1 MRPPIDLHIMT
12 AERKSVLVGL
22 IGSGIDGSLTPSM
35 HEREGDRQG
44 LRYMY
49 KRIDLAK
56 LELDQKALP
65 ELLLAAERLGFT
77 GLNITHP
84 CKQAVVSHLHELS
97 DEASRIGAVNTVL
110 FRNGKRIGYNTDGR
124 AFVDSFRNQ
133 LGDAPHRSVV
143 LMGAGGAGT
152 AIAHSLLNALDTS
165 LIILDED
172 RQRAEALATRL
183 NESFGAG
190 KAQTAT
196 DLEDVIARAD
206 GFINAT
212 PVGMEHSPG
221 SVLPRDFIRRELWI
235 ADIVYFPLDTALLK
249 AARSRGC
256 RVMDGG
262 GMAVRQA
269 AAAFTIF
276 SGCNAD
282 VTKMQEHFKE
292 LIEAVPREHRRAVG
306 AAE

>member
-1 MRPPIDLHIMT
+1 M
-12 AERKSVLVGL
+12 LVGL

-44 LRYMY
+44 LRYLY

-56 LELDQKALP
+56 LGLDQKALP

-84 CKQAVVSHLHELS
+84 CKQAVVRHLHELS
-97 DEASRIGAVNTVL
+97 DEASGIGAVNTVL

-124 AFVDSFRNQ
+124 AFVDSFRNH

-143 LMGAGGAGT
+143 LAGAGGAGT
-152 AIAHSLLNALDTS
+152 AIAHSLLNSLDTS

-172 RQRAEALATRL
+172 LQRAEKLTASL
-183 NESFGAG
+183 NQSYGTD

-196 DLEDVIARAD
+196 ELADVVARAD

-221 SVLPRDFIRRELWI
+221 SVLPRDLIRRDLWV
-235 ADIVYFPLDTALLK
+235 ADIVYFPLETALLK
-249 AARSRGC
+249 AARSKGC

-282 VTKMQEHFKE
+282 VTRMQDHFRE
-292 LIEAVPREHRRAVG
+292 LIEAVPRAQRRAVG

>member
-1 MRPPIDLHIMT
+1 
-12 AERKSVLVGL
+12 VLVGL

-35 HEREGDRQG
+35 HEREGDRQD

-49 KRIDLAK
+49 ERIDLAR
-56 LELDQKALP
+56 LALDQKALP

-84 CKQAVVSHLHELS
+84 CKQAVVRHLHELS
-97 DEASRIGAVNTVL
+97 GEASRIGAVNTVL
-110 FRNGKRIGYNTDGR
+110 FRDGKRIGYNTDGR

-143 LMGAGGAGT
+143 LAGAGGAGT
-152 AIAHSLLNALDTS
+152 AIAHSLLAAMDTT
-165 LIILDED
+165 LIVLDED
-172 RQRAEALATRL
+172 QQRAEALAVRL
-183 NESFGAG
+183 NESVGNG
-190 KAQTAT
+190 RAQTASK
-196 DLEDVIARAD
+196 LEDVIARAD

-221 SVLPRDFIRRELWI
+221 SVLPRDLIRRELWV
-235 ADIVYFPLDTALLK
+235 ADIVYFPLETALLK

-282 VTKMQEHFKE
+282 VTRMQEHFKE